1 MTEVKTLVK
10 QNDKTKVPKV
20 PDVNELDE
28 AVANEL
34 EEAVTKALKKKAKK
48 ANCIVRCCK
57 EIFREKTPE
66 EKAREAKKKE
76 IEAKKRKERE
86 ERDRKNWEEM
96 QKGFAVAG
104 EMWVKGV
111 AETNRYKNCKIG

>member
-1 MTEVKTLVK
+1 MTEVKPLVK

-28 AVANEL
+28 AVVNEL
-34 EEAVTKALKKKAKK
+34 EEAVTKALKKKTKK

-66 EKAREAKKKE
+66 EKE

-111 AETNRYKNCKIG
+111 AETNRYN